1 MCDKGGSTRLGYS
14 NIRLDNNRLGLSK
27 AALTFHPS
35 IDGQRAIAFIFIYS
49 GIPVR
54 ILTSAYRPAI
64 AAYPDLLASRHPWH
78 PGGGIPLRVTGW
90 MVFV

>member
-14 NIRLDNNRLGLSK
+14 NIRLDNNRLGRSK

-35 IDGQRAIAFIFIYS
+35 IDGQRAIALIFIYS

-54 ILTSAYRPAI
+54 ILTSGYRPAI
-64 AAYPDLLASRHPWH
+64 AAYILASWH
-78 PGGGIPLRVTGW
+78 HAILGKGGLPLRVTRCK
-90 MVFV
+90 VN